1 VTATRS
7 AQRER
12 SHQNG
17 GGGGE
22 IAEEERAAAEQQ
34 RESSEQEQQVE
45 EFTAPFAHVRRQLD
59 YAYHFKP
66 TLERQHVQDAIISR
80 ALDRGVESDDAWLLF
95 TAGAMG
101 AGKSWCMK
109 RLSERGY
116 FNEACFVIVD
126 PDDIRYI
133 YSPLPTW
140 ALTLFNV
147 LLTRTTLTH
156 CRRHSA
162 EGGAVVHLHSHHEHE
177 PHARRMMVCWCT
189 QAAASGVRRV
199 RGVRP

>member
-1 VTATRS
+1 MTMMYDITQDALAADVPARRS
-7 AQRER
+7 ARRER
-12 SHQNG
+12 SEES

-22 IAEEERAAAEQQ
+22 RAAEGEEEAAVAEQQ
-34 RESSEQEQQVE
+34 QESNE
-45 EFTAPFAHVRRQLD
+45 EEEEGFTAPFAHVRRELD

-66 TLERQHVQDAIISR
+66 TLERQQVQDAIMSS

-126 PDDIRYI
+126 PDDIRYVHFA
-133 YSPLPTW
+133 SPHMGFESFQCPLGETVPVCS
-140 ALTLFNV
+140 L
-147 LLTRTTLTH
+147 
-156 CRRHSA
+156 
-162 EGGAVVHLHSHHEHE
+162 
-177 PHARRMMVCWCT
+177 AR
-189 QAAASGVRRV
+189 SGLC
-199 RGVRP
+199 